1 MLPRVRKDLA
11 FTRELARRRIVLQ
24 DKLLSLLEH
33 TPIDEP
39 LRIAHSCPDCG
50 RLQ

>member
-1 MLPRVRKDLA
+1 
-11 FTRELARRRIVLQ
+11 LQ

-39 LRIAHSCPDCG
+39 LRMRIRALIAADFSK
-50 RLQ
+50 R